1 MNRCRA
7 LQGLKAG
14 LVLAFLAIAWLP
26 ANAAD
31 INLYAIYKR
40 QVFVQ
45 TNSGVP
51 SPRCC
56 SFMFDAIVELT
67 ESNSITAAALAAPGG
82 TQTAL
87 PVSEEQEFLPHRWM
101 SWTCGSFPNQEALDS
116 AWANGEYTFFIFGT
130 RDKLM
135 TPGLKL
141 SGDAY
146 PTNAPHVQN
155 FVEAQSVDA
164 AQNFAVRWDPLPEGT
179 TNDVV
184 FVSVRSVAGNTT
196 VFNTP
201 FLKGEGTLDGTASAV
216 TIPAGTLA
224 PGCEYDVYVRFDKV
238 SQRNVEAAGV
248 VGQAS
253 YAVGTHFSLKTS
265 PAPAGS

>member
-7 LQGLKAG
+7 LQRLKVG
-14 LVLAFLAIAWLP
+14 LVLSFLGLAWLP
-26 ANAAD
+26 AKAAD
-31 INLYAIYKR
+31 VNLYAIYKR
-40 QVFVQ
+40 QVYVQ
-45 TNSGVP
+45 TNSSIP
-51 SPRCC
+51 APRCC

-67 ESNSITAAALAAPGG
+67 ESNSITAAGLAAPGG
-82 TQTAL
+82 AQTAL
-87 PVSEEQEFLPHRWM
+87 AVSQEKEFLPHRWM
-101 SWTCGSFPNQEALDS
+101 SWTCGSFPNREELDS
-116 AWANGEYTFFIFGT
+116 AWASGEYTFFIFGT

-135 TPGLKL
+135 TPALKL

-164 AQNFAVRWDPLPEGT
+164 TQDFVVRWDPLPEGT

-184 FVSVRSVAGNTT
+184 FVSVRSLAGNTS

-201 FLKGEGTLDGTASAV
+201 FLKGEGMLDGTASSV

-224 PGCEYDVYVRFDKV
+224 PGSEYDVYVRFDKV
-238 SQRNVEAAGV
+238 SERNVDSKGV
-248 VGQAS
+248 IGQAS
-253 YAVGTHFSLKTS
+253 YAVGTHFSLKTN